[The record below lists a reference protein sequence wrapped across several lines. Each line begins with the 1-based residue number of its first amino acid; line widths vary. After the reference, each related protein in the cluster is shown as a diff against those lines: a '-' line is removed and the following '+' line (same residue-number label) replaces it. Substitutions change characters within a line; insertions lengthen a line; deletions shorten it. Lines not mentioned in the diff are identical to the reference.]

1 MCLPLNHS
9 VLVLSERCQL
19 VAMGKSG
26 CSCAYVTAK
35 QTSHVPVG
43 PSDWS
48 PKCGA
53 SEDAPDGV
61 ASWLDRGL
69 GLGTLARTYVF

>member
-1 MCLPLNHS
+1 
-9 VLVLSERCQL
+9 
-19 VAMGKSG
+19 MGKHASAWAIRD
-26 CSCAYVTAK
+26 CK
-35 QTSHVPVG
+35 QTSRVPVG

-48 PKCGA
+48 LKCGM

-69 GLGTLARTYVF
+69 GLEMLARTDVF